1 MTRVLVSGGTGTV
14 GRFIVAFLL
23 ERQYQVTVAG
33 RSPPPADMFQS
44 PVDFRPL
51 TLDPKTLYEPIVEDM
66 DCLVHAAFDH
76 VPGRYRG
83 GEGDDIRGFWGR
95 NFLST
100 LLLFH
105 SARQA
110 GLRRAVF
117 LSSRAVYGVQPPGV
131 ALDEQME
138 CHPDTHYGA
147 VKLACERHLSKL
159 STTKD
164 LTIASLRATG
174 VYGQARTGEKHK
186 WSALFDDYLSGKTIE
201 PRCGTEIH
209 GGDLARAVVHL
220 LELPAEALSGECFN
234 ASDMLLDRHDL
245 LDIVKQHRGCP
256 HPLPAR
262 ADATAYNA
270 MSTAKLTQLGWQ
282 PGGKT
287 LLRQSVVEML
297 ERDSSV

>member
-1 MTRVLVSGGTGTV
+1 VTRILVTGGTGSV
-14 GRFIVAFLL
+14 GRFIVTCLL

-33 RSPPPADMFQS
+33 RTPPPASMFQS
-44 PVDFRPL
+44 PVGFRPL
-51 TLDPKTLYEPIVEDM
+51 TLDPKTPYGPIVEDM

-83 GEGDDIRGFWGR
+83 GEGDDIRGFWDR

-105 SARQA
+105 AAQQA
-110 GLRRAVF
+110 GLRRGVF
-117 LSSRAVYGVQPPGV
+117 LSSRAVYGIQSPGSR
-131 ALDEQME
+131 LDEQME

-147 VKLACERHLSKL
+147 VKLACERHLSNL
-159 STTKD
+159 STTSN

-174 VYGQARTGEKHK
+174 VYGQARTGQKHK
-186 WSALFDDYLSGKTIE
+186 WRDLFDDYLSGKTIE

-209 GGDLARAVVHL
+209 GRDLARAVVLL
-220 LELPAEALSGECFN
+220 LEQPAKALSGECFN
-234 ASDMLLDRHDL
+234 ASDLLLDHHDL
-245 LDIVKQHRGCP
+245 LNIVKQHRGCP

-262 ADATAYNA
+262 VDATAYNA
-270 MSTAKLTQLGWQ
+270 MSTERLTHRGWQ
-282 PGGKT
+282 PGGES

-297 ERDSSV
+297 ERFSTK

>member
-1 MTRVLVSGGTGTV
+1 MTRVLVTGGTGSV
-14 GRFIVAFLL
+14 GRFIVAYLL
-23 ERQYQVTVAG
+23 EHQYQVTVAG
-33 RSPPPADMFQS
+33 RTPPPADMFQS
-44 PVDFRPL
+44 PVGFRPL
-51 TLDPKTLYEPIVEDM
+51 TLSPKTLYEPIVEDM
-66 DCLVHAAFDH
+66 DCLVHAGFDH

-83 GEGDDIRGFWGR
+83 GEGDDIRGFWDR

-110 GLRRAVF
+110 GLRRGVF
-117 LSSRAVYGVQPPGV
+117 LSSRAVYGIQPPGTRL
-131 ALDEQME
+131 AEQME

-159 STTKD
+159 STTTD

-174 VYGQARTGEKHK
+174 VYGQSAAGVKHK
-186 WSALFDDYLSGKTIE
+186 WSGLFDDYLSGKTIA

-209 GGDLARAVVHL
+209 GRDLARAVVLL
-220 LELPAEALSGECFN
+220 LEQPADALSGECFN
-234 ASDMLLDRHDL
+234 ASDLLLDHHDL

-262 ADATAYNA
+262 ADATGYNV
-270 MSTAKLTQLGWQ
+270 MSTEKLTQLGWQ
-282 PGGKT
+282 PGGRP

-297 ERDSSV
+297 EKDLPV